1 MKIFIQETY
10 LLVNTVKYLQVT
22 KSHWEKKMAKKV
34 SMIRI
39 REDRADKL
47 REKAVELT
55 IERKELIKESE
66 LVNYLIDEFV
76 ERIKIDQ
83 NGLYVEEEKE

>member
-1 MKIFIQETY
+1 
-10 LLVNTVKYLQVT
+10 
-22 KSHWEKKMAKKV
+22 MAKKV

-39 REDRADKL
+39 RDDRADKL
-47 REKAVELT
+47 RDKAVELT

-66 LVNYLIDEFV
+66 LVNFLIDEFV